1 MELPAEHAET
11 FLGVMN
17 DNELSPADRA
27 QKLVDLQGTLMQTAA
42 DAFEEASTKLW
53 LDTQTEWKGQIEA
66 LPEIGGKALPAT
78 LATIKQGLLNVGAT
92 DATFEA
98 LNITGAGNHPEM
110 VRVLHA
116 LTKGVVEGNNISG
129 DPPTTKLSAADT
141 LYGAKS

>member
-1 MELPAEHAET
+1 MQLPDEHAET
-11 FLGVMN
+11 FLSAMN

-27 QKLVDLQGTLMQTAA
+27 QKLVDLQSTLMQSAA
-42 DAFEEASTKLW
+42 TSFEEASTQLW
-53 LDTQTEWKGQIEA
+53 MDTQTEWKGQIEA

-92 DATFEA
+92 DATFQA
-98 LNITGAGNHPEM
+98 LDITGAGNHPEM

-116 LTKGVVEGNNISG
+116 LTKGIVEGNNVSG

-141 LYGAKS
+141 LYGASS